1 VTKRP
6 NNVRETRIDEMLEE
20 LRLNTED
27 LRQLMRRAVERAQKT
42 ARAHRVIVAGRP
54 LERRAKY

>member
-1 VTKRP
+1 MTKRP
-6 NNVRETRIDEMLEE
+6 NNERETRIEMLEE
-20 LRLNTED
+20 LRLNTDD

-42 ARAHRVIVAGRP
+42 ARAHRVIVTTRP